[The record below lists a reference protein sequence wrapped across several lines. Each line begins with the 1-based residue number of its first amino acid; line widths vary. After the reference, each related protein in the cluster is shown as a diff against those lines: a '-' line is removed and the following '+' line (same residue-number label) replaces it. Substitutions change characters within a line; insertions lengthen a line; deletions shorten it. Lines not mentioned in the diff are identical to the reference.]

1 MGLQVSMELE
11 EADEEEED
19 DKEMMKCT
27 KIKMTQILSS
37 SIK

>member
-1 MGLQVSMELE
+1 MELE

-27 KIKMTQILSS
+27 KIKIKMTQILSS

>member
-1 MGLQVSMELE
+1 MELE

-27 KIKMTQILSS
+27 KIKMTQFLSS